1 MHLSKIKIRNYR
13 CFGDSEQTINVSDL
27 TSFIGTNS
35 SGKTTALL
43 ALNCL
48 FSSNSSDRILRRED
62 FYLPKNVSPESITS
76 QNLYIETIFTF
87 DKSEDSSLDEK
98 TIPIFYNHFVVDEP
112 GGTPYLRIRL
122 EATWEKSN
130 NIDGAIESHVYY
142 ITCPESE
149 AISENSKKCANRKD
163 LDRIR
168 VLYVPAIRDPS
179 KQLKLASGTI
189 LRQIMDSII
198 WSDETRNNVKNKI
211 EEINNLFLDER
222 GVSMLDASIHDQ
234 WKEYDSD
241 VRYTNAKLYF
251 CGMDVETSLRK
262 SEVIFSP
269 SISERKCTI
278 DDMSD
283 GLRSLFYI
291 SLVDSLLD
299 IEAKAN
305 KESSENIT
313 PPAFSFESPI
323 LTIIALEEPENHI
336 APHLLGKLISNLN
349 EISQKKNA
357 QVILTSHS
365 PSILKRI
372 DPGDLRY
379 FRIDA
384 ETYSTE
390 VHSILLPDKEK
401 LSVQYKF
408 IKEAVKAYPELY
420 FAKLVILGEG
430 DSEEIIL
437 PKFWEKKYGDVDT
450 SGISIV
456 PLGGRFVNHFW
467 RLLSDLKI
475 PYVTLLDLDKE
486 REGGGWGRIKY
497 VLDQLIILGENQDTL
512 LCPDES
518 TKLSKDDLKNMHTW
532 KVADSAFMN
541 ILIKHLEKYHVFFS
555 APLDIDFLMLESFP
569 TDYKGILS
577 SNEGPRL
584 MILEKGE
591 RHNVFIKEIEDSEQS
606 NDEYLTRIEHDVRC
620 TLKDCGGDGK
630 TYTENQKRLM
640 VWYNYFFLNRGKPT
654 THIEFFS
661 QLSNDVLISRM
672 PPVLSRLISDAQ
684 EILKG
689 D

>member
-149 AISENSKKCANRKD
+149 SISENSKKCANRKD

-179 KQLKLASGTI
+179 KQLKLASGTM

-262 SEVIFSP
+262 SEVIF
-269 SISERKCTI
+269 
-278 DDMSD
+278 
-283 GLRSLFYI
+283 
-291 SLVDSLLD
+291 
-299 IEAKAN
+299 
-305 KESSENIT
+305 
-313 PPAFSFESPI
+313 
-323 LTIIALEEPENHI
+323 
-336 APHLLGKLISNLN
+336 
-349 EISQKKNA
+349 
-357 QVILTSHS
+357 
-365 PSILKRI
+365 
-372 DPGDLRY
+372 
-379 FRIDA
+379 
-384 ETYSTE
+384 
-390 VHSILLPDKEK
+390 
-401 LSVQYKF
+401 
-408 IKEAVKAYPELY
+408 
-420 FAKLVILGEG
+420 
-430 DSEEIIL
+430 
-437 PKFWEKKYGDVDT
+437 
-450 SGISIV
+450 
-456 PLGGRFVNHFW
+456 
-467 RLLSDLKI
+467 
-475 PYVTLLDLDKE
+475 
-486 REGGGWGRIKY
+486 
-497 VLDQLIILGENQDTL
+497 
-512 LCPDES
+512 
-518 TKLSKDDLKNMHTW
+518 
-532 KVADSAFMN
+532 
-541 ILIKHLEKYHVFFS
+541 
-555 APLDIDFLMLESFP
+555 
-569 TDYKGILS
+569 
-577 SNEGPRL
+577 
-584 MILEKGE
+584 
-591 RHNVFIKEIEDSEQS
+591 RH
-606 NDEYLTRIEHDVRC
+606 
-620 TLKDCGGDGK
+620 
-630 TYTENQKRLM
+630 
-640 VWYNYFFLNRGKPT
+640 P
-654 THIEFFS
+654 
-661 QLSNDVLISRM
+661 
-672 PPVLSRLISDAQ
+672 
-684 EILKG
+684 
-689 D
+689 